1 MPTAPFGERPF
12 IIMANVDTK
21 PNTESLWLTDQKKKN
36 VVSRFRKQRMQP
48 SSHQSRQL
56 PPVVNPEEH
65 SRRKKI
71 GYWPQILKMH
81 IRGIISVKLDSCIF
95 PYIERHENYELEM
108 PGFFVCVIKGDTGG
122 KGTGHNLGKN
132 GRAT

>member
-21 PNTESLWLTDQKKKN
+21 PNTESLWLTDQKKKKN

-48 SSHQSRQL
+48 SSHQSWQL

-65 SRRKKI
+65 SRRKKNR
-71 GYWPQILKMH
+71 LLA
-81 IRGIISVKLDSCIF
+81 LD
-95 PYIERHENYELEM
+95 
-108 PGFFVCVIKGDTGG
+108 T
-122 KGTGHNLGKN
+122 
-132 GRAT
+132 

>member
-71 GYWPQILKMH
+71 GYWP
-81 IRGIISVKLDSCIF
+81 
-95 PYIERHENYELEM
+95 
-108 PGFFVCVIKGDTGG
+108 
-122 KGTGHNLGKN
+122 
-132 GRAT
+132 